1 MVDWWYL
8 LINNSLNKTH
18 TIMNSREKE
27 TKRRTL
33 AWEEKHGKKLE
44 DLNRKEWIKAVSE
57 IMAMTEREAEE
68 YLDHLIM
75 KKSFR

>member
-1 MVDWWYL
+1 M
-8 LINNSLNKTH
+8 I
-18 TIMNSREKE
+18 SREEE
-27 TKRRTL
+27 TKRRTI

-44 DLNRKEWIKAVSE
+44 DFNRKEWIKAVSE

-75 KKSFR
+75 NKNSR

>member
-1 MVDWWYL
+1 M
-8 LINNSLNKTH
+8 I
-18 TIMNSREKE
+18 SREEE
-27 TKRRTL
+27 TKRRTI

-44 DLNRKEWIKAVSE
+44 DFNRKEWIKAVSE

-75 KKSFR
+75 K